1 MLVARCELLN
11 EFKRDHRPTAAFH
24 CSSVLV
30 TLFRQLL
37 LLLLLMLRLLLFM
50 ASDKATSEE

>member
-37 LLLLLMLRLLLFM
+37 LLLLMLRLLLFM